1 MFHQSTDERSEPVIR
16 RETFCDGRLVKEI
29 DQIDVSSGLTGRTEY
44 TDGSHRWLLDEEEV
58 QPVEAEAFR
67 VLWESQA

>member
-1 MFHQSTDERSEPVIR
+1 MIR

-44 TDGSHRWLLDEEEV
+44 MDGPHRWLLDGEEV
-58 QPVEAEAFR
+58 QPVEADAFQ
-67 VLWESQA
+67 VLWGAQGQA

>member
-1 MFHQSTDERSEPVIR
+1 MIR

-29 DQIDVSSGLTGRTEY
+29 DQINVGGVATNFANRYVDGR
-44 TDGSHRWLLDEEEV
+44 HVWLLDDEEV

-67 VLWESQA
+67 TLWEADQS